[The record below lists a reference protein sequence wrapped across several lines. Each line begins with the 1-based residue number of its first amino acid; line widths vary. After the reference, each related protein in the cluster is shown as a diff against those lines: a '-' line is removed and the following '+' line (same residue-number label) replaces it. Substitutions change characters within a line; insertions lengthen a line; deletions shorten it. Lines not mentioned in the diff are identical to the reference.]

1 MKHINCHLCNKY
13 LGEIRDAKLRKGTV
27 HICHECSSAL
37 AISRKKPYSDI
48 PDFLKGF
55 LAA

>member
-37 AISRKKPYSDI
+37 AIIRKNPYSHI